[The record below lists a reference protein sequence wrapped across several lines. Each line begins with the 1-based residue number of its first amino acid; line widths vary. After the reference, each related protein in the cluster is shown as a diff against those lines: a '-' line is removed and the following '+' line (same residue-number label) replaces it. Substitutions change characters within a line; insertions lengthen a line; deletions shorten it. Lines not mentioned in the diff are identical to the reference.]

1 MSITPAAQPGT
12 TERHDVDVLVLGAG
26 PTGLTAAC
34 LLADAGVSVALVEQH
49 AGSGDEPRAISI
61 TDESLRIMDQLGVL
75 GDLAP
80 QTLLDT
86 GARYTGLRGQVLADV
101 RPGRQR
107 LGHPGKS
114 QFDQPVLEGLLWE
127 AAAARPGIE
136 LHFGT
141 RVTAIDDAAS
151 AITVSA
157 VREGERSEG
166 FRGDLVRDTQ
176 VRAGGFAAVAALSGR
191 VGDDARAVS
200 GPGVPGAPG
209 ADDTPRTPGGSVEA
223 EMFDAADAAGTPAPT
238 ELRFSARWVLACD
251 GGRSFAR
258 KSLGIPLTG
267 STQEEKWIVVDLLGA
282 GEGEPFASFHCNRV
296 RPAVVVPGVNGRRRY
311 EFMLLPGE
319 DEAAAVSE
327 ASVLAMVAQHQSTEG
342 LIVRRAAVY
351 TAQQRVAR
359 DWKVGRVLLAG
370 DAAHLM
376 PPFAGQGL
384 NAGLR
389 DAAAAAW
396 RLAAVV
402 RGEASEAL
410 LESYEAERKPH
421 AASMVKL
428 SKRIGSV
435 VMSTNRAV
443 CLARDGLLPALG
455 LVPRAKAWLTGM
467 KFLKQPNYRDGLA
480 VPAAKDLPAAAA
492 ALLGGSLPQPMVMPD
507 AAASPAAVASP
518 EAGGGPESGG
528 APGARP
534 GRAAS
539 GGKAVGLDAY
549 LSSGFVWVGV
559 TAPGRLS
566 VQPQGGPEVRLH
578 TVSAGER
585 GVDPAILDG
594 AVGHW
599 LLVRPDRYVA
609 AVVRAE
615 GKAAAL
621 AAFKEELPGLSVA
634 LGA

>member
-1 MSITPAAQPGT
+1 MSTTQPAAQPGNP
-12 TERHDVDVLVLGAG
+12 ERHDVDVLVLGAG

-61 TDESLRIMDQLGVL
+61 TDESLRIMEQLGVL
-75 GDLAP
+75 AELAP

-101 RPGRQR
+101 RPGRPR

-127 AAAARPGIE
+127 AAAARPGIQ

-141 RVTAIDDAAS
+141 RVTGLVDDGV
-151 AITVSA
+151 TGVRVDA
-157 VREGERSEG
+157 VRGGARSQG
-166 FRGDLVRDTQ
+166 FRGDLVRDTE
-176 VRAGGFAAVAALSGR
+176 VELGGFAAVAALSGQ

-200 GPGVPGAPG
+200 APG
-209 ADDTPRTPGGSVEA
+209 SSGSQGTPGGSLEA
-223 EMFDAADAAGTPAPT
+223 EMFDAAAPGTET
-238 ELRFSARWVLACD
+238 KLEFSARWVLACD

-258 KSLGIPLTG
+258 KHLGIPLMG
-267 STQEEKWIVVDLLGA
+267 STQEEKWIVVDLLNA

-319 DEAAAVSE
+319 DEAEVVSE
-327 ASVLAMVAQHQSTEG
+327 ANVLDLVAKYQPVQDLT
-342 LIVRRAAVY
+342 IRRAAVY

-359 DWKVGRVLLAG
+359 DWKLGRVLLAG

-402 RGEASEAL
+402 KGEATERL

-443 CLARDGLLPALG
+443 CVARDAALPALG
-455 LVPRAKAWLTGM
+455 LVPKAKAWLTGM
-467 KFLKQPNYRDGLA
+467 RFLKQPNYRDGLA
-480 VPAAKDLPAAAA
+480 VPVSKDVPAAAA
-492 ALLGGSLPQPMVMPD
+492 ALLGGSLPQPLVLPD
-507 AAASPAAVASP
+507 GAASPAAAGSPGAGPASR
-518 EAGGGPESGG
+518 EEGAGGERASSGTG
-528 APGARP
+528 AL
-534 GRAAS
+534 
-539 GGKAVGLDAY
+539 GLDAY
-549 LSSGFVWVGV
+549 LGSGFVWVGV
-559 TAPGRLS
+559 TAPGRLT
-566 VQPQGGPEVRLH
+566 VRPQGGPEVRLR
-578 TVSAGER
+578 TVDAGDR

-609 AVVRAE
+609 AVGAE
-615 GKAAAL
+615 EGQAAAL
-621 AAFKEELPGLSVA
+621 AALVEELPGLSAA